1 MKKASNKKR
10 FTYLYLGTY
19 ILNKIWFDDNKKDLS
34 KKRKEKKSNKKEKNN
49 NVLVTYRL
57 SSKDRWKNNV

>member
-19 ILNKIWFDDNKKDLS
+19 ILNKIWFDDNKKVLS
-34 KKRKEKKSNKKEKNN
+34 KKKKRVIRRKKIIM
-49 NVLVTYRL
+49 Y
-57 SSKDRWKNNV
+57 